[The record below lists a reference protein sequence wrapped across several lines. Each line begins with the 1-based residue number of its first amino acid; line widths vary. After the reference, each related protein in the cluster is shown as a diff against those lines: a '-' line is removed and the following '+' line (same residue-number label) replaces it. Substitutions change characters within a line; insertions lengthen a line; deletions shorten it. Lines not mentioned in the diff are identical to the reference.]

1 MKTTPRTFPLRR
13 LATGGAIA
21 VATLA
26 GATMFIAS
34 AVTQPDEPVHELSVM
49 PLPSE
54 EDSPFDT
61 FEPPVMGNPF
71 TDRLLAHEHRPSET
85 EDSYVPLPSGQDTP
99 PEMSV
104 EPELYV
110 ESFTEE
116 ENALLNSDEPTHV
129 EVDAFTGDII
139 SVEKHED
146 DVIPANFGGSAHN

>member
-1 MKTTPRTFPLRR
+1 M
-13 LATGGAIA
+13 
-21 VATLA
+21 ATLA

-54 EDSPFDT
+54 EDSPFDA